1 MFLYKK
7 SLTDRPQYDQLGY
20 QITIK
25 ANLIRLK
32 NDFPLC
38 IKIANFNL
46 YNTSRQ
52 KFRIESNFRVLFMNL
67 GNTISFLRRNKCKN
81 KNRIK

>member
-52 KFRIESNFRVLFMNL
+52 KF
-67 GNTISFLRRNKCKN
+67 
-81 KNRIK
+81 